1 MVRLEVHWLILT
13 FNLQAH
19 LLILS
24 TITLRIYEMS
34 EDRKEHARF
43 LTVFWLYLAEIPLEG
58 DNRELDKKEHGQML
72 TLESI
77 AKNSLVSGVEAG
89 QVVRI
94 VSADLIGDNAL
105 SIVYKTND
113 GRLGERVL
121 FRTDETNL
129 ALAEA
134 GRPWS
139 FDAKGEE
146 FKLTAE
152 AWRIN
157 LAHLFDP
164 MMAVHTSNVEP
175 LPHQITA
182 VYESMLPRQPLR
194 YVLADDPGAGKTIM
208 AGLFIRELLMRAD
221 AKRVLIV
228 SPGSLVEQWQDELFE
243 KFGLSFSIFSRDLQ
257 QQTRTGNPFDECD
270 LMIARLDQLARND
283 DLQEKLSFTRWDL
296 VVVDE
301 AHKLSASW
309 YGNELKETKRF
320 KLGKLLGSV
329 SRHFLMMTATPHN
342 GKEEDFQLFMS
353 LLDSDRFYGKFRD
366 GAHKVDTSDMMRR
379 MVKEDLWKF
388 DGTPLFPERRAY
400 TVNYKLSNAEAVLYH
415 AVTTYVK
422 EEMNRADALQDG
434 KRKGTV
440 GFALTSLQR
449 RLASS
454 PEAIYQSL
462 KRRAAKLL
470 RRVEDEKLRQRGE
483 QLQPN
488 WPETI
493 LPDDIDDLTGDEAEN
508 LEEEIVDQATAAQ
521 TIQELEAEIF
531 TLQHLEE
538 QARQLVH
545 SGQDRKWE
553 ELSSLLQNTPEMLG
567 VDGRQR
573 KLIIF
578 TEHKDTLNYL
588 AVKIRGLLG
597 NEEAVVMIHGGVK
610 REDRRKVQAL
620 FRNDPDTRVL
630 LATDAAGEGV
640 NLQNANLM
648 VNYDLPW
655 NPNRLEQRFGRIHRI
670 GQTEV
675 CHLWNIVA
683 AETREG
689 DVFQKLFEKIEI
701 ERAALGG
708 RVFDI
713 LGEVFEEKSLRDFL
727 IEAIRYGEDPEVRAR
742 LQRKVEGA
750 LDTDHLKDI
759 ISRNALA
766 EEVMDEKRLFAVKEE
781 MEKAEAR
788 KLQPYFIRSFFK
800 QAFEHLG
807 GELKGRE
814 SGRYEI
820 TFVPGIIRER
830 DRQISGRD
838 TRNTDPVLRKYER
851 VCFEKQFVRQVD
863 RVDSPMAS
871 LIHPAH
877 PLMHSVVDVVLER
890 HRNKLKQ
897 GAVLVD
903 PNDTSLVPKL
913 LFMIDH
919 SVKEGGESGLVVS
932 RRLQFVETDQNGNA
946 TAAGWAPHLDL
957 EPIDVI
963 DHTHIE
969 DVLAAPW
976 ITRDLESVALAHAS
990 ERLVPEHFEEVKGRR
1005 ERQIDK
1011 NLNAIHERLI
1021 KEINYW
1027 SDRHEKFKSDLA
1039 AGKDVRLTLE
1049 NVRRTIDELTARL
1062 ESRTKE
1068 LRAMRQVVSAT
1079 PVVLGG
1085 ALIIPAG
1092 LLAKRKG
1099 ETEGEMWT
1107 ADANA
1112 RRRVERIAME
1122 AVTMAE
1128 NRLGH
1133 TTFDVS
1139 AEKCGWDITSIPA
1152 ANNGKLPQ
1160 VRHIE
1165 VKGRDKGQS
1174 TITITRNEILYGLN
1188 QSDKF
1193 ILAIVLVDGD
1203 QHEGPFYVR
1212 NPFKQEPDWG
1222 VSSINWDLDQLLA
1235 VAEKD

>member
-1 MVRLEVHWLILT
+1 MLKLEAITKNALI
-13 FNLQAH
+13 AG
-19 LLILS
+19 I
-24 TITLRIYEMS
+24 
-34 EDRKEHARF
+34 
-43 LTVFWLYLAEIPLEG
+43 
-58 DNRELDKKEHGQML
+58 
-72 TLESI
+72 
-77 AKNSLVSGVEAG
+77 EAN

-94 VSADLIGDNAL
+94 VSADLMGDNAL

-121 FRTDETNL
+121 FRTDEPNL
-129 ALAEA
+129 SIAEA

-139 FDAKGEE
+139 FDAQGED
-146 FKLTAE
+146 FKLVAE

-208 AGLFIRELLMRAD
+208 AGLLIRELLMRAD

-228 SPGSLVEQWQDELFE
+228 SPGSLVDQWQDELFE

-257 QQTRTGNPFDECD
+257 QQTRSGNPFDECD
-270 LMIARLDQLARND
+270 LLVARLDQLSRSD
-283 DLQEKLSFTRWDL
+283 ELQEKLALTRWDL

-309 YGNELKETKRF
+309 YGSELKETKRF

-329 SRHFLMMTATPHN
+329 ARHFLLMTATPHN

-379 MVKEDLWKF
+379 MVKEELLKF

-400 TVNYKLSNAEAVLYH
+400 TVNYKLSDAEAALYNS
-415 AVTTYVK
+415 VTTYVK
-422 EEMNRADALQDG
+422 EEMNRADALADG

-440 GFALTSLQR
+440 GFALTALQR

-454 PEAIYQSL
+454 PAAIYHSL
-462 KRRAAKLL
+462 KRRAAKLR
-470 RRVEDEKLRQRGE
+470 RRVEEEKLRQRGE
-483 QLQPN
+483 SLYQEFHGALA
-488 WPETI
+488 
-493 LPDDIDDLTGDEAEN
+493 PDDIDDLTGEEAEI

-531 TLQHLEE
+531 TLDHLEE
-538 QARQLVH
+538 LARQLVH
-545 SGQDRKWE
+545 SDRDKKWE
-553 ELSSLLQNTPEMLG
+553 ELRHLLQDTPEMR
-567 VDGRQR
+567 DANGRQR
-573 KLIIF
+573 KIIIF
-578 TEHKDTLNYL
+578 TEHRDTLDYL
-588 AVKIRGLLG
+588 AVKIRGLMG
-597 NEEAVVMIHGGVK
+597 NDESVVMIHGGVM
-610 REDRRKVQAL
+610 REDRRKVQEL
-620 FRNDPDTRVL
+620 FRNDPDVRVL

-689 DVFQKLFEKIEI
+689 DVFQRLFEKLEI
-701 ERAALGG
+701 ERGALGG

-713 LGEVFEEKSLRDFL
+713 LGEVFEDKSLRELL
-727 IEAIRYGEDPEVRAR
+727 IEAIRYGEDPEIRAR
-742 LQRKVEGA
+742 LLRKVEGA
-750 LDTDHLKDI
+750 LNTDHLKDI

-766 EEVMDEKRLFAVKEE
+766 EEVMDERRLFAVKEE

-800 QAFEHLG
+800 QSFESLG

-814 SGRYEI
+814 TGRYEI
-820 TFVPGIIRER
+820 TFVPGVIRER

-838 TRNTDPVLRKYER
+838 VRNTDPVLRKYER
-851 VCFEKQFVRQVD
+851 VCFEKQFVRLAD
-863 RVDSPMAS
+863 RVGAPMAS

-877 PLMHSVVDVVLER
+877 PLMHSVVDIVLEQ

-903 PNDTSLVPKL
+903 PNDDSLVPKL
-913 LFMIDH
+913 MFMLDH
-919 SVKEGGESGLVVS
+919 SVKEAGENGLVVS
-932 RRLQFVETDQNGNA
+932 RRLQFVEIDPAGNTA
-946 TAAGWAPHLDL
+946 TAGWAPHLDL
-957 EPIDVI
+957 QPIDAADLKLV
-963 DHTHIE
+963 E
-969 DVLAAPW
+969 DVLAASW
-976 ITRDLESVALAHAS
+976 ISRDLEALALAHAS
-990 ERLVPEHFEEVKGRR
+990 SQLVPEHFEEVRARR
-1005 ERQIDK
+1005 EHQIDK
-1011 NLNAIHERLI
+1011 NLNAIHERLV
-1021 KEINYW
+1021 KEINHW
-1027 SDRHEKFKSDLA
+1027 SDRYEKLKADIA
-1039 AGKDVRLTLE
+1039 AGKDARLTLE
-1049 NVRRTIDELTARL
+1049 NVRRTIDDLTARL
-1062 ESRTKE
+1062 QSRTQE
-1068 LRAMRQVVSAT
+1068 LRNMRNVVSAT

-1092 LLAKRKG
+1092 LLAQRRGDAEG
-1099 ETEGEMWT
+1099 ETWT

-1122 AVTMAE
+1122 AVRMAE
-1128 NRLGH
+1128 SRLGH

-1139 AEKCGWDITSIPA
+1139 AEKCGWDITSIPPA
-1152 ANNGKLPQ
+1152 QDGKLPQ

-1165 VKGRDKGQS
+1165 VKGRAKGQS

-1188 QSDKF
+1188 QADKF

-1222 VSSINWDLDQLLA
+1222 VASMNWSLDQLLA
-1235 VAEKD
+1235 VAEKA